1 MLSADGGEERRG
13 CEDNRLDE
21 LLKNLAKE
29 SLNLQADE
37 VNAKDKSSRVE
48 STVSSSS
55 SSHCS
60 SKLNT
65 TTRIN
70 IPNNQSLKSTN
81 HAGLAKPL
89 APDQLKC
96 NILKGKHPFH
106 SFKMDSFLEFTIL
119 PILSFNSFFKCWLI
133 RLESS
138 INIKIT
144 NPICFYL
151 ELFIILK
158 TF

>member
-1 MLSADGGEERRG
+1 MNVNGRLADCSVLCADGEERRG
-13 CEDNRLDE
+13 CEDHRLDE

-55 SSHCS
+55 HC

-65 TTRIN
+65 TTTMIN

-81 HAGLAKPL
+81 HAGSAKPL

-96 NILKGKHPFH
+96 NILKGYFVMSH
-106 SFKMDSFLEFTIL
+106 IL
-119 PILSFNSFFKCWLI
+119 L
-133 RLESS
+133 
-138 INIKIT
+138 
-144 NPICFYL
+144 
-151 ELFIILK
+151 
-158 TF
+158 